1 MIEFNIIAVTRDT
14 VLKMLIYEQE
24 LRYSKEVQTVY
35 TEQYIASKNPKYNPI
50 KIEREIQKYVL
61 THFGFNDSDTSLKE
75 YWKIPSTYWNDEEV
89 KNSIFYMK
97 LNIFQ
102 YSNVNTLVDT
112 TLVDYNTNT
121 EVALS
126 SLQNTGKPLIL
137 LAGSMT

>member
-1 MIEFNIIAVTRDT
+1 MIEFNIMAVTRDT
-14 VLKMLIYEQE
+14 VLKMLAYEQE

>member
-1 MIEFNIIAVTRDT
+1 MIEFNIMAVTRDT
-14 VLKMLIYEQE
+14 VLKLLTYEQE

-50 KIEREIQKYVL
+50 KIEREIQKHVL